1 MMCARHPVFE
11 EYRMSSHIGS
21 RHRFSTVLIPTIA
34 LFLAVAAVIVF
45 PTAAFAHAKPA
56 SSTPAPNSTVKE
68 APTTVTITF
77 GEEVKPD
84 ESNIRV
90 FDAKGVEVSTGKATT
105 DPSDLKKMSVA
116 MKGTDSESY
125 VVLWNTVS
133 ADDGDPAI
141 GSYSFSVNP
150 NGGSSG
156 GATAGGESS
165 ANGANGVQPWLAIL
179 IGVIGLII
187 GGAAG
192 YYLARR
198 QTTPATPSAQ

>member
-1 MMCARHPVFE
+1 
-11 EYRMSSHIGS
+11 MSSHIAS
-21 RHRFSTVLIPTIA
+21 RRRISTVLIPTIA
-34 LFLAVAAVIVF
+34 LCLAVAAVTVF
-45 PTAAFAHAKPA
+45 PTAAFAHAEPT

-77 GEEVKPD
+77 GEAVKPD

-90 FDAKGVEVSTGKATT
+90 FDSKGDEVSTGRATT
-105 DPSDLKKMSVA
+105 APNDLKKMSVE

-133 ADDGDPAI
+133 ADDGDPAV
-141 GSYSFSVNP
+141 GSFSFNVNP

-156 GATAGGESS
+156 GATAGGGSS
-165 ANGANGVQPWLAIL
+165 ANGATGVQPWLAIL

-192 YYLARR
+192 YYFARR